1 MNSEKQR
8 EGLIRNTFID
18 GLNSQDIRQRLSEKD
33 EVSFNTA
40 YEHRQTHSF
49 EKL

>member
-8 EGLIRNTFID
+8 EGPIRNTFID

-33 EVSFNTA
+33 ELTFKTA